1 MKLTKKLLAMALAG
15 VMLLTILTGCSGG
28 KSGDRLVEEYMAA
41 YFHGFDAYKD
51 IPITHD
57 VPEIKTVAE
66 NFDPSL
72 LASNGIGFNASVI
85 HNPSGS
91 ASDSLQKLKSALA
104 NYKSCTN
111 VYLYAMAV
119 PEGLSELTQVTL
131 LLYYSSYYTAYTN
144 TTGGLPTLDSIKC
157 ASTLVKKGGKQY
169 RLVVLIQVPAAS

>member
-28 KSGDRLVEEYMAA
+28 KTGDRLVEEYMAT
-41 YFHGFDAYKD
+41 YYHSLDAYKD
-51 IPITHD
+51 VPITND

-72 LASNGIGFNASVI
+72 LAPDGIGF
-85 HNPSGS
+85 
-91 ASDSLQKLKSALA
+91 DSSKNLDSLKSALA
-104 NYKSCTN
+104 NYSSAN
-111 VYLYAMAV
+111 VFLYAMAV
-119 PEGLSELTQVTL
+119 PEGMSELTQITL
-131 LLYYSSYYTAYTN
+131 LLHHSFPYIHSSGSITFS
-144 TTGGLPTLDSIKC
+144 SIKC

>member
-28 KSGDRLVEEYMAA
+28 KTGDRLVEEYMAT
-41 YFHGFDAYKD
+41 YYHSLDAYKD
-51 IPITHD
+51 VPITND

-72 LASNGIGFNASVI
+72 LAPDGIGF
-85 HNPSGS
+85 
-91 ASDSLQKLKSALA
+91 DSSKNLDSLKSALA
-104 NYKSCTN
+104 NYSSAN
-111 VYLYAMAV
+111 VFLYAMAV
-119 PEGLSELTQVTL
+119 PEGMSELTQITL
-131 LLYYSSYYTAYTN
+131 LRHHSFPYIHSSGSITFS
-144 TTGGLPTLDSIKC
+144 SIKC